1 MNNSFINSIRFNFL
15 YIDRYS
21 FGKSWVYPESYL
33 PYGMLRYVIKGN
45 AIFFIDGKEF
55 EVKEGDIVYLP
66 VGCKLS
72 CHALNDDF
80 SFYSIRFATSVNY
93 DGGDLLTDYFHIPTV
108 IHDINDEGRM
118 YFEKMYKCIKTDHDS
133 RMFWVR
139 GYLELIIGYV
149 IDKGKRNIDIDKK
162 ELIGEEEFSLE
173 RIKNRTRKSDVSLD
187 PRIQVVVDYIILHP
201 TEQYTISKMSRMAEL
216 SESRFRTLFKQQVG
230 KNPLEYLNEIRVMT
244 AARKLLVSGDNI
256 SDIAYEVGYE
266 DANYFSRIFKK
277 YFCITPKQ
285 YRDNAKE

>member
-108 IHDINDEGRM
+108 IHDINNEGRM

-149 IDKGKRNIDIDKK
+149 IDKGKRNIDIDRK

-173 RIKNRTRKSDVSLD
+173 RIKKRTRKSDVSLD

-244 AARKLLVSGDNI
+244 AARKLLVSRENI

>member
-108 IHDINDEGRM
+108 IHDINNEGRM

-149 IDKGKRNIDIDKK
+149 IDKGKRNIDIDRK

-173 RIKNRTRKSDVSLD
+173 RIKKRTRKSDVSLD

-277 YFCITPKQ
+277 FFCITPKQ

>member
-149 IDKGKRNIDIDKK
+149 IDKGKKNIDIDRK

-173 RIKNRTRKSDVSLD
+173 RIKKRTRKSDVSLD

>member
-108 IHDINDEGRM
+108 IHDINNEGRM

-149 IDKGKRNIDIDKK
+149 IDKGKRNIDIDRK

-173 RIKNRTRKSDVSLD
+173 RIKKRTRKSDVSLD

-277 YFCITPKQ
+277 YFCITPK
-285 YRDNAKE
+285 E

>member
-15 YIDRYS
+15 YIERYT
-21 FGKSWVYPESYL
+21 FGKSWVYPENYL
-33 PYGMLRYVIKGN
+33 PYCMLRYIIKGE
-45 AIFFIDGKEF
+45 AVFSVDGKD
-55 EVKEGDIVYLP
+55 VKVKKGDIVYLP
-66 VGCKLS
+66 FGSKIS
-72 CHALNDDF
+72 CHALDEDF
-80 SFYSIRFATSVNY
+80 AFYSIRFATSVNY
-93 DGGDLLTDYFHIPTV
+93 DGGDLLTDCFHVPTV
-108 IHDINDEGRM
+108 IHDIDDEGRI
-118 YFEKMYKCIKTDHDS
+118 YFEKIYTWIKTNKDS

-149 IDKGKRNIDIDKK
+149 IDKCKNNIDINNKNFV
-162 ELIGEEEFSLE
+162 INEEFSLE
-173 RIKNRTRKSDVSLD
+173 RIKNRTKKSDVKLD

-216 SESRFRTLFKQQVG
+216 SESRFRTLFKQQIG

-244 AARKLLVSGDNI
+244 AARKLLISGDNI
-256 SDIAYEVGYE
+256 SDIAYEVGFE

>member
-108 IHDINDEGRM
+108 IHDINNEGRM

-139 GYLELIIGYV
+139 GYLELIIVYV
-149 IDKGKRNIDIDKK
+149 IDKGKRNIDIDRK

-173 RIKNRTRKSDVSLD
+173 RIKKRTRKSDVSLD

>member
-55 EVKEGDIVYLP
+55 EVKEWDIVYLP

-108 IHDINDEGRM
+108 IHDINNEGRM

-149 IDKGKRNIDIDKK
+149 IDKGKRNIDIDRK

-173 RIKNRTRKSDVSLD
+173 RIKKRTRKSDVSLD

>member
-15 YIDRYS
+15 YIYRYS

-108 IHDINDEGRM
+108 IHDINNEGRM

-149 IDKGKRNIDIDKK
+149 IDKGKRNIDRK

-173 RIKNRTRKSDVSLD
+173 RIKKRTRKSDVSLD

>member
-149 IDKGKRNIDIDKK
+149 IDKGKKSIDIDRK

-173 RIKNRTRKSDVSLD
+173 RIKKRTRKSDVSLD

>member
-15 YIDRYS
+15 YIYRYS

-72 CHALNDDF
+72 CHALNDEF

-108 IHDINDEGRM
+108 IHDINNEGRM

-149 IDKGKRNIDIDKK
+149 IDKGKRNIDIDRK

-173 RIKNRTRKSDVSLD
+173 RIKKRTRKSDVSLD

>member
-108 IHDINDEGRM
+108 IHDINNEGRM
-118 YFEKMYKCIKTDHDS
+118 YFEKMYKCIKSDHDS

-149 IDKGKRNIDIDKK
+149 IDKGKRNIDIDRK

-173 RIKNRTRKSDVSLD
+173 RIKKRTRKSDVSLD

>member
-108 IHDINDEGRM
+108 IHDINNEGRM

-149 IDKGKRNIDIDKK
+149 IDKGKRNIDIDRK

-173 RIKNRTRKSDVSLD
+173 RIKKRTRKSDVSLD

>member
-108 IHDINDEGRM
+108 IHDINNEGRM

-149 IDKGKRNIDIDKK
+149 IDKGKRNIDIDRK

-173 RIKNRTRKSDVSLD
+173 RIKKRTRKSDVSLD

-216 SESRFRTLFKQQVG
+216 SESRFRTL
-230 KNPLEYLNEIRVMT
+230 
-244 AARKLLVSGDNI
+244 
-256 SDIAYEVGYE
+256 
-266 DANYFSRIFKK
+266 
-277 YFCITPKQ
+277 
-285 YRDNAKE
+285 

>member
-108 IHDINDEGRM
+108 IHDINNEGRM

-149 IDKGKRNIDIDKK
+149 IDKGKRNIDIE

-173 RIKNRTRKSDVSLD
+173 RIKKRTRKSDVSLD

>member
-108 IHDINDEGRM
+108 IHDINNEGRM

-139 GYLELIIGYV
+139 GYLSI
-149 IDKGKRNIDIDKK
+149 
-162 ELIGEEEFSLE
+162 
-173 RIKNRTRKSDVSLD
+173 
-187 PRIQVVVDYIILHP
+187 
-201 TEQYTISKMSRMAEL
+201 
-216 SESRFRTLFKQQVG
+216 
-230 KNPLEYLNEIRVMT
+230 
-244 AARKLLVSGDNI
+244 
-256 SDIAYEVGYE
+256 
-266 DANYFSRIFKK
+266 
-277 YFCITPKQ
+277 
-285 YRDNAKE
+285 